1 MVKYTC
7 PKCNKIFDKKSNYDT
22 HMNKKKPC
30 NSEVIDNSNKT
41 CIHCAKIFSRTTG
54 LSLHKSICPVIKQN
68 VKSLNLEIA
77 EINGQIDY
85 YTRQLDFYYNDDSKA
100 RTKMINEKRSTY
112 CSKKESSRYNQSD
125 EKLINQL

>member
-7 PKCNKIFDKKSNYDT
+7 PKCDKIFDKKSNYDT

-30 NSEVIDNSNKT
+30 NLESIDNTSKT
-41 CIHCAKIFSRTTG
+41 CIHCAKLFSRTTG

-68 VKSLNLEIA
+68 IKSFRLEIA

-85 YTRQLDFYYNDDSKA
+85 YTRQLDFYYNDESKV
-100 RTKMINEKRSTY
+100 RTKMINEKDQLIVQ
-112 CSKKESSRYNQSD
+112 KKRLQD
-125 EKLINQL
+125 TINMIKS

>member
-7 PKCNKIFDKKSNYDT
+7 PKCDKIFDKKSNYDT

-30 NSEVIDNSNKT
+30 KPDFIDNTNKT
-41 CIHCAKIFSRTTG
+41 CVHCAKIFSTTTG

-77 EINGQIDY
+77 QIDY
-85 YTRQLDFYYNDDSKA
+85 YTRQLDFYFNDESKA
-100 RTKMINEKRSTY
+100 RTKMINEKD
-112 CSKKESSRYNQSD
+112 Q
-125 EKLINQL
+125 LIVQRKILQDKINLIKS

>member
-7 PKCNKIFDKKSNYDT
+7 PKCDKIFDKKSNYDT

-30 NSEVIDNSNKT
+30 NPESIDNSNKT

-68 VKSLNLEIA
+68 IKSFRLEIA

-85 YTRQLDFYYNDDSKA
+85 YRRQLDFYYNDESKV
-100 RTKMINEKRSTY
+100 RTKIINEKD
-112 CSKKESSRYNQSD
+112 Q
-125 EKLINQL
+125 LIVQRKRLQDTINLMKS

>member
-7 PKCNKIFDKKSNYDT
+7 PKCNKEFDKKSNYDT
-22 HMNKKKPC
+22 NMNKKKPC
-30 NSEVIDNSNKT
+30 NPEFIDNSNTT

-68 VKSLNLEIA
+68 NKSLNLEIA

-85 YTRQLDFYYNDDSKA
+85 YTRQLDFYYNDESKA
-100 RTKMINEKRSTY
+100 RTKMINEKD
-112 CSKKESSRYNQSD
+112 Q
-125 EKLINQL
+125 LIVQRKNLHDTINMIKS

>member
-7 PKCNKIFDKKSNYDT
+7 PKCDKIFDKKSNYDA

-30 NSEVIDNSNKT
+30 NPEFIDNSNKT

-54 LSLHKSICPVIKQN
+54 LTLHKTICPVIKQN
-68 VKSLNLEIA
+68 IKSFRLEIA

-100 RTKMINEKRSTY
+100 RTKMINEKD
-112 CSKKESSRYNQSD
+112 Q
-125 EKLINQL
+125 LIVQRKILQDKINLMKVD